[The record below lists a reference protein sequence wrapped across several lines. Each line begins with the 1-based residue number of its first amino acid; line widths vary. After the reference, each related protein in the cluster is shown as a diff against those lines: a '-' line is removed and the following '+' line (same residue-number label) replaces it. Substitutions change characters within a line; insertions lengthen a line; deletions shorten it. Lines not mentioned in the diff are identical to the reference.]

1 MAANNALPPDGS
13 FGEVDSDYPETITSY
28 STESSAAIYEDVCSR
43 GSTSEI
49 ETEARQLRE
58 LHSQWLD
65 PPLKCNA
72 DHVTKSATLGLY
84 LSCI

>member
-13 FGEVDSDYPETITSY
+13 IGEVASDYPSEYSETMTCY
-28 STESSAAIYEDVCSR
+28 STESSATIYEDIYSR
-43 GSTSEI
+43 RSTSET

-72 DHVTKSATLGLY
+72 DHVTKSATLG
-84 LSCI
+84 